1 MRKTT
6 ILLLFMLL
14 ILASTAAAKEYVIIN
29 SDNWKD
35 IYSGAVYAQLEK
47 KDFKFLISEKHS
59 SKITGLLRKDD
70 KITVIESNKLP
81 FVLDY
86 AGVLERYGFNADT
99 IKASGNTLNIQLA
112 AQAPTSSFIIIDPAY
127 GYDAV
132 SVAPFARVTNSYVL
146 FADKG
151 SIDNILG
158 LFQRKPPQRLM
169 IYGDVDKELIDLLY
183 KYRPE
188 IINVG
193 SRYDNNIE
201 IVKRYRQIKPTDQIT
216 VSSGEILE
224 EGTLAANYPLLFIGK
239 EVVPDS
245 IIQYVKNS
253 GIDYAVLI
261 GNELTRPAKQLK
273 DLTGTTVFVKFAQGR
288 PVLGEDSTKVEGLD
302 LFYLP
307 SYKREIELS
316 GVRYNLATRTIDVAL
331 QNKKD
336 LKTYLKTTVSVHSG
350 EQRIQ
355 TTGDQNIEI
364 LEGDDRKGFSYPS
377 DLSYYLAENPNL
389 EATIYTT
396 YGEAP
401 NFMDL
406 ELNKKVPL
414 QVIDKEDLCEMKI
427 KGVKFDSEIQRLII
441 TAENTGP
448 VNCHADAIIA
458 DMIISDETITATMGE
473 PVLVEKTAT
482 AELKIKQRMDAVDIE
497 DNKEVHAKLYYGEDP
512 NFLFKKTEGMFKL
525 EILGAGKTSSNNY
538 ILIGVIAVILLI
550 AIILYFIKKRK

>member
-1 MRKTT
+1 MRKKA
-6 ILLLFMLL
+6 ILLFMLL
-14 ILASTAAAKEYVIIN
+14 ILASTAAAKEYIILN

-35 IYSGAVYAQLEK
+35 IYSGAIYAQLEK

-59 SKITGLLRKDD
+59 SKITGLLRKGD
-70 KITVIESNKLP
+70 KITVIESDKLP

-86 AGVLERYGFNADT
+86 AGTLERYGLDADT

-112 AQAPTSSFIIIDPAY
+112 AQAPTSSFLIIDPAY

-132 SVAPFARVTNSYVL
+132 SVASFARLTNSYVL

-151 SIDNILG
+151 SIDDILG
-158 LFQRKPPQRLM
+158 LFQRKPPQRIM
-169 IYGDVDKELIDLLY
+169 IYGDVDKEMIDALY

-188 IINVG
+188 IINAG

-201 IVKRYRQIKPTDQIT
+201 IVKKYRQIKPTDQIT
-216 VSSGEILE
+216 ISSGEILE
-224 EGTLAANYPLLFIGK
+224 EGTLAANYPVLFIGK

-261 GNELTRPAKQLK
+261 GNELTRPAKQIK
-273 DLTGTTVFVKFAQGR
+273 DLTGITVFIKFAQGR
-288 PVLGEDSTKVEGLD
+288 PTLGEDSTKVEGLD

-307 SYKREIELS
+307 SYKRELELL
-316 GVRYNLATRTIDVAL
+316 GARYNLATGTIDLAL

-336 LKTYLKTTVSVHSG
+336 LKTYLKTTVSVLSG

-355 TTGDQNIEI
+355 TTGDQGIELI
-364 LEGDDRKGFSYPS
+364 EGDDRKGFSYPS

-414 QVIDKEDLCEMKI
+414 QIVDKEDLCEMKI
-427 KGVKFDSEIQRLII
+427 KGVKFDPEIQRLII

-448 VNCHADAIIA
+448 VNCYVDAMIT
-458 DMIISDETITATMGE
+458 DMIISDETTTATMGE
-473 PVLVEKTAT
+473 PMLVEKAMT
-482 AELKIKQRMDAVDIE
+482 AELKIKQRMDAVDLE
-497 DNKEVHAKLYYGEDP
+497 DNKEVHAKIYYGEDQ
-512 NFLFKKTEGMFKL
+512 NFLFKKTEGMFRL
-525 EILGAGKTSSNNY
+525 EVPGQQGTSNTYIILG
-538 ILIGVIAVILLI
+538 II
-550 AIILYFIKKRK
+550 AIIIIAAVCYFRKKRK